1 MKILDKLKNAFF
13 YNEKY
18 KVNSEAVIIACYFNP
33 QNNPYRL
40 EAFNIFYESIKHL
53 DHRIIE
59 CCIGDTPPQLEKT
72 EFITRISTP
81 NLLWHKESILNLI
94 IKQLPIKYK
103 YIFWLDADVIFTNN
117 NWLVDSVKVL
127 ETHNIC
133 QPFEYCV
140 HLDQDQLTP
149 SFDFTHEYAFV
160 SDPKRRHPKM
170 WRSFCANV
178 VTTHFS
184 DDCNYDRHGH
194 VGFAWGARREVLESV
209 PLYDRALI
217 GGADHIMAHAAAG
230 HIPHTCITNSFTDN
244 ITEVNSWSRRFYG
257 VVHGSI
263 GYAKGNLYHI
273 WHGDIAKRQYLKRI
287 KDFTPT
293 TKTIIDRDANG
304 LHVSGQDLTY
314 VNQYFDKREVKTE
327 VKRDAGTGPKV
338 TANRYNTSKLV
349 YYTKRAEL
357 VSKYPDSDSSFIDSM
372 IWGYI
377 TDSTIIGGL
386 MGGNMAGAM
395 LGDALNT
402 QDQPVD
408 FGGGNFGGGG
418 SGGSWGVDT
427 DTQVQSNAQQTDVI
441 VSENFS

>member
-1 MKILDKLKNAFF
+1 MKLIDRVKNALF
-13 YNEKY
+13 YNEQY

-59 CCIGDTPPQLEKT
+59 CVIGDAKPQLTPT
-72 EFITRISTP
+72 EFVTRIATP

-94 IKQLPIKYK
+94 IKQLPVKYK
-103 YIFWLDADVIFTNN
+103 YIFWIDTDVIFTNN

-133 QPFEYCV
+133 QPFEYCI
-140 HLDQDQLTP
+140 HLDQDQLKP
-149 SFDFTHEYAFV
+149 SFSVEYERTV
-160 SDPKRRHPKM
+160 ISDPKRRHPKM

-230 HIPHTCITNSFTDN
+230 HIPHSCITKSFTDN
-244 ITEVNSWSRRFYG
+244 IDEVNSWSKRFFN

-263 GYAKGNLYHI
+263 GYAKGDLYHI
-273 WHGDIAKRQYLKRI
+273 WHGDITNRQYLKRI
-287 KDFTPT
+287 QDFTPT
-293 TKTIIDRDANG
+293 TKTITERDANG
-304 LHVSGQDLTY
+304 LHVSGEDSTY
-314 VNQYFDKREVKTE
+314 VKQYFDKREVKPTS
-327 VKRDAGTGPKV
+327 GTGPRV

-357 VSKYPDSDSSFIDSM
+357 QRIYPDRDDSFIESM

-377 TDSTIIGGL
+377 TDSTLGGTL

-395 LGDALNT
+395 LGDMLNT
-402 QDQPVD
+402 QDPTVD

-427 DTQVQSNAQQTDVI
+427 QAQQTNNDVA